1 MKEAGGAIVNI
12 SSDGGLRGWAG
23 CWIYDATKT
32 DLWSVTK
39 SMYLGN
45 VVLLT
50 FNFPLIPY
58 IAWLIALPQRFLV
71 PLYSFLFLD
80 RRLLGLFQHLRH
92 RPDDRICH
100 GGYFF
105 VRSYFPLAPI
115 LLGFV
120 LGDLLEDNL
129 RRVLLI
135 SDGQLSFLWQ
145 RPITLTILTVTV
157 LVLLLPLARYLVAG
171 RER

>member
-1 MKEAGGAIVNI
+1 MLDLRCNQDGSLVGHQIHVSGQCGFANSQLPFNPLYRLANRFASAV
-12 SSDGGLRGWAG
+12 SS
-23 CWIYDATKT
+23 
-32 DLWSVTK
+32 
-39 SMYLGN
+39 
-45 VVLLT
+45 
-50 FNFPLIPY
+50 
-58 IAWLIALPQRFLV
+58 

-80 RRLLGLFQHLRH
+80 RRLLGLFQHFRH

>member
-23 CWIYDATKT
+23 CCIYDATKT

-50 FNFPLIPY
+50 LNFPLIPY

-71 PLYSFLFLD
+71 HFILFFSLIGVYLVSFNTFDIDLM
-80 RRLLGLFQHLRH
+80 
-92 RPDDRICH
+92 I
-100 GGYFF
+100 
-105 VRSYFPLAPI
+105 
-115 LLGFV
+115 GFAMV
-120 LGDLLEDNL
+120 AIFSTTSGRE
-129 RRVLLI
+129 
-135 SDGQLSFLWQ
+135 
-145 RPITLTILTVTV
+145 VTV
-157 LVLLLPLARYLVAG
+157 ENLDTPPQL
-171 RER
+171 